1 MAVEAMSVCRMVGS
15 SEFTG
20 WIDAPGVQGD
30 RSWEECG
37 AGEWRDRHIRAHR
50 CRRNGGRRVGLRES
64 GIMTPGQG
72 LVERWTRVGE
82 ESWQSL
88 AERTANRIRLLQADL
103 ADEDPGA
110 RRAHVAD
117 EVRAALSKLVPDD
130 QERFLEALEDR
141 FPAWEAEGL
150 GARGGAEA
158 QPVSVSPT
166 DLAEFN
172 DAGFLIRQ
180 LQKLAGSMSAER
192 RAAAAEALAEVGIGG
207 AGGVSPAALD
217 RLRAALEVGPEAAI
231 DLERAVQVM
240 ATVLEKM
247 LSLDDIAWKN
257 WMQISENRRR
267 GRSELAGLLGRYVTG
282 DGEVGSSQVGDELES
297 FRRLAASLMLAL
309 SQSGEAAYKQMR
321 RLHPDEI
328 EGVIRNEKGS
338 VLVAQ
343 DVRCWRRYRELA
355 GSMDAAQVE
364 REVLR
369 SLAGWVNDLM
379 SRQSR

>member
-1 MAVEAMSVCRMVGS
+1 MA
-15 SEFTG
+15 
-20 WIDAPGVQGD
+20 
-30 RSWEECG
+30 
-37 AGEWRDRHIRAHR
+37 
-50 CRRNGGRRVGLRES
+50 
-64 GIMTPGQG
+64 
-72 LVERWTRVGE
+72 E
-82 ESWQSL
+82 ESWKSL

-103 ADEDPGA
+103 ADEDAEA

-117 EVRAALSKLVPDD
+117 EVREALSKLVPHD
-130 QERFLEALEDR
+130 QERFLAALEDR
-141 FPAWEAEGL
+141 FPAWEAEGF
-150 GARGGAEA
+150 GAHVPAES

-180 LQKLAGSMSAER
+180 LQRLAGSMTPER
-192 RAAAAEALAEVGIGG
+192 RVAAAQELARAGITTGG
-207 AGGVSPAALD
+207 GGGVSPEAMD
-217 RLRAALEVGPEAAI
+217 RLRAALEVGPEVSI
-231 DLERAVQVM
+231 DLERSVQVM
-240 ATVLEKM
+240 ATVLEK
-247 LSLDDIAWKN
+247 LVSLDDIAWKN

-267 GRSELAGLLGRYVTG
+267 GRSEMAGLLGRYMSG
-282 DGEVGSSQVGDELES
+282 DTEVGSSQVVDELEA

-338 VLVAQ
+338 VLVSQ

-364 REVLR
+364 REVLK